1 MIGLGLDGYEPDSGH
16 ESAIAF
22 RIRVVEAEQYIP
34 AHSHRK
40 GQLILALH
48 GALTCEVENAMWMV
62 PPQYAVWVPG
72 QLSHSNRATPGA
84 QVCFLFIEPGAAP
97 MPDRCCTLKISPL
110 VRELILALA
119 ERGGESLAAP
129 ATARLVQVLFDELPR
144 QPQEH
149 LQLPVSNH
157 PKIRQMVTMM
167 AEDPAR
173 WQTLNQWA
181 AEFAMSERNLARLV
195 VRETGLSFR
204 RWRHQLQLILALQ
217 QLIRGQT
224 VQQTAQALGYD
235 FPINSEMIPAAIS
248 GPTGT
253 PRNRATPSTVP
264 TNSPA
269 TRCGWEPI
277 SETPRPP
284 SHETNT
290 PTAIAS
296 SDFQFIKEWISVDGG
311 SVPLAMGAI
320 TPIVRMMIP
329 TVRPCFSIQGKK
341 AFSGVTRTIISTRM
355 EIATVVL

>member
-97 MPDRCCTLKISPL
+97 MPDRCCTLKIS
-110 VRELILALA
+110 
-119 ERGGESLAAP
+119 LAAP

-173 WQTLNQWA
+173 WQTLSQWA
-181 AEFAMSERNLARLV
+181 AVFAMSERNLARLV

-217 QLIRGQT
+217 LLIRGQT

-235 FPINSEMIPAAIS
+235 STTAFITMFKK
-248 GPTGT
+248 GLGQT
-253 PRNRATPSTVP
+253 PGRYHGSLATTS
-264 TNSPA
+264 
-269 TRCGWEPI
+269 
-277 SETPRPP
+277 
-284 SHETNT
+284 
-290 PTAIAS
+290 
-296 SDFQFIKEWISVDGG
+296 Q
-311 SVPLAMGAI
+311 
-320 TPIVRMMIP
+320 
-329 TVRPCFSIQGKK
+329 
-341 AFSGVTRTIISTRM
+341 
-355 EIATVVL
+355 